1 MDPIAPLLP
10 IPQEGTP
17 TPITVLNEKPS
28 PVQST
33 TRQGV
38 LSDGFHTVFQYSTQL
53 TTPLD
58 DTEDTAS
65 ILSQSEETIEDPVL
79 AGLHSSPPEG
89 FRKKITREATGGV
102 KVTPPNPDNSSDP
115 VQPDDEAMP
124 ITADRMP
131 VISGKQRT
139 RSGPETVPIQS
150 GQSTHPQSGILHVR
164 RGQPDPVK
172 RTVPAISLYSGDNVK
187 PEALRASIPECV
199 QQAKMQLV
207 PNASSPPTAKG
218 NRSLAEAKQLLGAQP
233 ILKNQVTGANSE
245 TKEGQTLAKAPP
257 VKITQPLVSMSNL
270 APTTHRYSTPTSI
283 EPHEGFEA
291 QLSAPLKE
299 ASVVVTPVQA
309 KNELVQ
315 PTYIRS
321 PTTTPAPADPVS
333 AEADLIARDV
343 RIVDTSLTGKPP
355 STLATAQGSAAKV
368 ARQIVVA
375 IQRNTQGR
383 SIDITLKPAELGQV
397 TISLLSGDT
406 GIYVSIIA
414 DRPETLELMRRNVDL
429 LTQDFHDIGYED
441 TTFSFAESDKQDKD
455 NDGKD
460 TNGQSAT
467 EKLNTLAIAT
477 DSVPD
482 SQASHS
488 TRSGGL
494 DLRL

>member
-1 MDPIAPLLP
+1 M
-10 IPQEGTP
+10 G
-17 TPITVLNEKPS
+17 
-28 PVQST
+28 
-33 TRQGV
+33 
-38 LSDGFHTVFQYSTQL
+38 
-53 TTPLD
+53 
-58 DTEDTAS
+58 
-65 ILSQSEETIEDPVL
+65 
-79 AGLHSSPPEG
+79 
-89 FRKKITREATGGV
+89 
-102 KVTPPNPDNSSDP
+102 
-115 VQPDDEAMP
+115 
-124 ITADRMP
+124 
-131 VISGKQRT
+131 
-139 RSGPETVPIQS
+139 
-150 GQSTHPQSGILHVR
+150 R

-172 RTVPAISLYSGDNVK
+172 STVPAISLYPGDNAK
-187 PEALRASIPECV
+187 PQALRASVPECV

-207 PNASSPPTAKG
+207 PNASPPPTAKV

-233 ILKNQVTGANSE
+233 ILTNQVTGANSE

-257 VKITQPLVSMSNL
+257 VKIAQPLVSMSNL

-315 PTYIRS
+315 PTSIRS
-321 PTTTPAPADPVS
+321 PTTTQAPADPVS

-368 ARQIVVA
+368 VRQIVVA

-441 TTFSFAESDKQDKD
+441 TTFSFAGSDKQDKD